1 MDHDPIVLTHARALL
16 TSAPE
21 GVTDYLEADLREP
34 GKILA
39 DAAQTLDF
47 SRPVAIML
55 IAVLH
60 LILDRDDPYD
70 LIEPGLVRISEWHPA
85 SVSDLAV
92 RAQMWGAI
100 GRKP

>member
-1 MDHDPIVLTHARALL
+1 VDHDPIVLTHARALL

-39 DAAQTLDF
+39 EAAQTLDF

-60 LILDRDDPYD
+60 LILDGTTRTTWWASWSTPS
-70 LIEPGLVRISEWHPA
+70 PRAATWSSATPPA
-85 SVSDLAV
+85 TSIAG
-92 RAQMWGAI
+92 Q
-100 GRKP
+100 